1 MEKKSLLDGNEW
13 DRGACGRGGAAKKKA
28 RPFLFLNMD
37 YKAVQRW
44 LEREAEDG
52 WELMEIK
59 QGWGTAVFRKTNRA
73 DLRWCVDLA
82 CGRDDPDYLRLCVDA
97 GWMRVA
103 RVGNL
108 NLFKSAPGRDPVP
121 IQTDRDIERERFG
134 RIFFGGRLLWLLAL
148 LMVAYL
154 VFEAVLFAKDGFWP
168 HDLAFSYIWQM
179 FLFQAAV
186 MAAMAVYLICL
197 AFYWRRVCH
206 SAAAGGEMP
215 VPSLFWA
222 RVRGALIWVLYGLF
236 LALALYTSYGGALS
250 DGRESWEADGFHFQT
265 ESTFLGSHA
274 EASDSVDRSG
284 WVMVDVF
291 DCRFSWLADLVVR
304 DLLAEE
310 GRSPEPMGHLHSGG
324 LKLEALDLGLD
335 AAWIGRA
342 PPAFDG
348 GRDIQCL
355 VVRRENRVLRL
366 CGDWDFT
373 TPDSRVKIREALG
386 LA

>member
-1 MEKKSLLDGNEW
+1 MKKKSLLDGNEW
-13 DRGACGRGGAAKKKA
+13 DRGACGRGGAAKRKGA
-28 RPFLFLNMD
+28 PLSLPE
-37 YKAVQRW
+37 YG
-44 LEREAEDG
+44 L
-52 WELMEIK
+52 
-59 QGWGTAVFRKTNRA
+59 QGGTAVAGAGGGGRLGAGGDQTGLGDRCFLEDQPGRLALVRGS
-73 DLRWCVDLA
+73 A

-148 LMVAYL
+148 VMVAYL
-154 VFEAVLFAKDGFWP
+154 VFEAVLFAEDGFWP

-186 MAAMAVYLICL
+186 MAAMAVYLLCL

-250 DGRESWEADGFHFQT
+250 DGRESWEADGFHFLA
-265 ESTFLGSHA
+265 ESTFLGEPRRGLRLGGSIGLG
-274 EASDSVDRSG
+274 DG
-284 WVMVDVF
+284 G
-291 DCRFSWLADLVVR
+291 CVR
-304 DLLAEE
+304 LPFLLA
-310 GRSPEPMGHLHSGG
+310 
-324 LKLEALDLGLD
+324 
-335 AAWIGRA
+335 GRA
-342 PPAFDG
+342 GGAGPP
-348 GRDIQCL
+348 GRRGP
-355 VVRRENRVLRL
+355 VA
-366 CGDWDFT
+366 GAHG
-373 TPDSRVKIREALG
+373 TPP
-386 LA
+386 